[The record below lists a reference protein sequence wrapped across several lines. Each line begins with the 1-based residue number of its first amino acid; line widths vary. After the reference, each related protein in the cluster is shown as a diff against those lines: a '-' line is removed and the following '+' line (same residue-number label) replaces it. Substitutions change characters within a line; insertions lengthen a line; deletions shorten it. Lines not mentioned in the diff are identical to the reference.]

1 MNDGWFVVSMC
12 LSSMND
18 WKIYE
23 NGGLSAGCELKL
35 FGRGGDSF
43 FHGGCC
49 VWCVVAFI
57 LCTTLV
63 TLVTSGEMLTNDLS
77 LFRNLGLQYET

>member
-1 MNDGWFVVSMC
+1 
-12 LSSMND
+12 MND

-49 VWCVVAFI
+49 VWCVVAFVEVVDSKRENPARLESKFSFLI
-57 LCTTLV
+57 HMYRVLKVLLLYQCI
-63 TLVTSGEMLTNDLS
+63 
-77 LFRNLGLQYET
+77 